1 MKAYIIAQA
10 NVTDAARYADY
21 KRLAQAAV
29 EQYGGRYLVRGGAL
43 QVLEGDWQP
52 PRLVILE
59 FDSMEQAQRFHA
71 SPEYRSAR
79 QARHGAAAM
88 SMLLAEGIG

>member
-10 NVTDAARYADY
+10 NVTDAERYAEY

-43 QVLEGDWQP
+43 QVLEGDWHP
-52 PRLVILE
+52 ARLVILE
-59 FDSMEQAQRFHA
+59 FDSVEQAQRFHA
-71 SPEYRSAR
+71 SPEYQSAR
-79 QARHGAAAM
+79 QARQGAAAM
-88 SMLLAEGIG
+88 NMLLAEGL